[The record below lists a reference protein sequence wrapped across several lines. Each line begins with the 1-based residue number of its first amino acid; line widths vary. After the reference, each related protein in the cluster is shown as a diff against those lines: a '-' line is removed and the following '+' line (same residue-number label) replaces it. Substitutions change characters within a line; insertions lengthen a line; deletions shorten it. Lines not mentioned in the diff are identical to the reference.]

1 MVDNDYVG
9 TAAAAVNLDLVLAM
23 VRAHIDTKQVVV
35 VEETLMV
42 ADTMSGVGIEVEAE
56 GQEVVG
62 TIVAAEVAVAVVYMN
77 FVVEVAVAYSV
88 EQLTAR

>member
-1 MVDNDYVG
+1 VVDNDYVG